1 MFGISKFM
9 RQGIAAAAV
18 LSISALGAAPASAW
32 YPDYPINPDKDIAK
46 AQKFLR
52 NLQKD
57 NYKQGI
63 KYVACVVKA
72 TNKCSYKFESP
83 GSTVASCNLVTY
95 DDSANIALNPKFY
108 AAVEKCSDKQDFT
121 KKQPKDVSSADAY
134 TGMGCPGDADS
145 TTTDVLEDFA
155 DLESWQIGDGERATL
170 AQIDA
175 LGAIVRVL
183 ETDTKQQYKDVGTL
197 SKYASGLGKCIE
209 KCETDV
215 KNKKGNGGTS
225 DSLTA
230 CAPGDAGVDAN
241 MQACLDKNTEK
252 LEKKVGATKYASII
266 GIIDSAYA
274 GAANATWNKPACSG
288 ILPGGSPSGA
298 FVDGAANF

>member
-1 MFGISKFM
+1 M

-252 LEKKVGATKYASII
+252 LEKKVGAKYASIV
-266 GIIDSAYA
+266 GIIDGAYA

-288 ILPGGSPSGA
+288 IYPGGSPSGA

>member
-18 LSISALGAAPASAW
+18 LSVSALGAGPANAW
-32 YPDYPINPDKDIAK
+32 VADINNADKDIAK
-46 AQKFLR
+46 EQKSLLK
-52 NLQKD
+52 LQRD
-57 NYKQGI
+57 VYKQGI
-63 KYVACVVKA
+63 KNVACVVKA
-72 TNKCSYKFESP
+72 TSKCSYKFESA
-83 GSTVASCNLVTY
+83 GSTVASCNLATY
-95 DDSANIALNPKFY
+95 DEPANIALNPKFY

-145 TTTDVLEDFA
+145 STTDVLEDFA
-155 DLESWQIGDGERATL
+155 DLESLQAGDGLRSAFN
-170 AQIDA
+170 QIDA
-175 LGAIVRVL
+175 LGAIVRAV
-183 ETDTKQQYKDVGTL
+183 ETDAKQQYKNVGTL
-197 SKYASGLGKCIE
+197 AKYAAGLGKCIE

-252 LEKKVGATKYASII
+252 LEKKVGPTKYAAIL
-266 GIIDSAYA
+266 GIIDGAYA
-274 GAANATWNKPACSG
+274 GAANNSWNKPACSG

>member
-1 MFGISKFM
+1 MA
-9 RQGIAAAAV
+9 RD
-18 LSISALGAAPASAW
+18 PW
-32 YPDYPINPDKDIAK
+32 
-46 AQKFLR
+46 
-52 NLQKD
+52 
-57 NYKQGI
+57 
-63 KYVACVVKA
+63 
-72 TNKCSYKFESP
+72 TN
-83 GSTVASCNLVTY
+83 
-95 DDSANIALNPKFY
+95 
-108 AAVEKCSDKQDFT
+108 
-121 KKQPKDVSSADAY
+121 
-134 TGMGCPGDADS
+134 
-145 TTTDVLEDFA
+145 
-155 DLESWQIGDGERATL
+155 
-170 AQIDA
+170 QIDA

-183 ETDTKQQYKDVGTL
+183 ETDPKQQYKDVGTL

-252 LEKKVGATKYASII
+252 LEKKVGATKYASVV

-288 ILPGGSPSGA
+288 ILPGWVAQWRLCRRSRELLGSSFETSTTSGEPGGFETQIRERASVPSTGA
-298 FVDGAANF
+298 LFCSR

>member
-252 LEKKVGATKYASII
+252 LEKKVGAKYASIV
-266 GIIDSAYA
+266 GIIDGAYA

>member
-1 MFGISKFM
+1 MFRISKLM
-9 RQGIAAAAV
+9 KQGIAAAAI
-18 LSISALGAAPASAW
+18 LSIGALGASPASAW
-32 YPDYPINPDKDIAK
+32 VAELGNPDKDIAK
-46 AQKFLR
+46 AQKFLLK
-52 NLQKD
+52 LQKD

-72 TNKCSYKFESP
+72 TAKCSYKFESA
-83 GSTVASCNLVTY
+83 GSTVESCNLVTY

-108 AAVEKCSDKQDFT
+108 AAVEKCEDKQDFT
-121 KKQPKDVSSADAY
+121 KKQPKGVTSADAY

-175 LGAIVRVL
+175 LGAIVRAL

-197 SKYASGLGKCIE
+197 SKYAAGLGKCIE

-215 KNKKGNGGTS
+215 KDKKGNGGVT
-225 DSLTA
+225 DSQTA

-266 GIIDSAYA
+266 GIIDTAYA
-274 GAANATWNKPACSG
+274 GAANNTWNKPACSG
-288 ILPGGSPSGA
+288 IAPGSSPSGA
-298 FVDGAANF
+298 FLDAAINF

>member
-83 GSTVASCNLVTY
+83 ESTVASCNLVTY

-252 LEKKVGATKYASII
+252 LEKKVGAKYASIV
-266 GIIDSAYA
+266 GIIDGAYA

-288 ILPGGSPSGA
+288 IYPGGSPSGA

>member
-9 RQGIAAAAV
+9 KQGIAAAAV
-18 LSISALGAAPASAW
+18 LSISALGAAPANAW
-32 YPDYPINPDKDIAK
+32 IADLSNPDKDIAK
-46 AQKFLR
+46 AEKFLLK
-52 NLQKD
+52 LQKD

-72 TNKCSYKFESP
+72 TSKCSYKFESA
-83 GSTVASCNLVTY
+83 GSTVASCNLATY
-95 DDSANIALNPKFY
+95 ADPANQALNPKFY

-121 KKQPKDVSSADAY
+121 KKQPKGVSSADAY

-155 DLESWQIGDGERATL
+155 DLESWQIGDGEGSVDS
-170 AQIDA
+170 QIDA

-183 ETDTKQQYKDVGTL
+183 ETDPKQQYKDVGTL

-209 KCETDV
+209 KCETDI

-252 LEKKVGATKYASII
+252 LEKKVGATKYASVV
-266 GIIDSAYA
+266 GIIDGAYA

-288 ILPGGSPSGA
+288 IYPGGSPSGA